1 MKEYVQKTIKLENG
15 DRVILYDSEKIRGKV
30 SVQDLNQNICRID
43 KNDNIVW
50 RVNAYV
56 HKNWEVPFLKMKL
69 KNSKLIAYDWAGG
82 EFEVNL
88 EDGSIKLIQEH
99 R

>member
-1 MKEYVQKTIKLENG
+1 MKEYIQKTIKLENG

-30 SVQDLNQNICRID
+30 SVQDLNQNICRVD
-43 KNDNIVW
+43 ENDNLVW

-56 HKNWEVPFLKMKL
+56 HKDWEVPFLKMKL
-69 KNSKLIAYDWAGG
+69 INDKLIAYDWAGG

>member
-1 MKEYVQKTIKLENG
+1 MKEYIQKTIKLENG
-15 DRVILYDSEKIRGKV
+15 DRVILYDSDKIKGKIPV
-30 SVQDLNQNICRID
+30 FEFNRNVIKVD
-43 KNDNIVW
+43 KNDVILW
-50 RVNAYV
+50 RIKVPG
-56 HKNWEVPFLKMKL
+56 KDDWEAPFLKIKL
-69 KNSKLIAYDWAGG
+69 RQGKLIAYHWAGG